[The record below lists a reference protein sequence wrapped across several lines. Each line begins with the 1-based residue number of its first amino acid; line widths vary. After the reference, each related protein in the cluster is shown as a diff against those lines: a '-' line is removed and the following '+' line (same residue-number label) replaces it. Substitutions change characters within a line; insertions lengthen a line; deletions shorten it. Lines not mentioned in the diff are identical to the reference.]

1 MVCINHTEVPPM
13 SRKER
18 SLSSRELLNRIG
30 LNEETPNSL
39 IQGESLD
46 DLLGDLEG
54 DLGSVLLERYAL
66 LNRAHAFKP
75 GDLVCW
81 KPGLR
86 NRRVPAYG
94 TPAVVLDIL
103 ETPIP
108 DTETESGSTYYR
120 EPLSLVLGVFWDRDQ
135 GRGDFVAF
143 HFDGRRFEPWD
154 SKTA

>member
-1 MVCINHTEVPPM
+1 M
-13 SRKER
+13 SRQDR

-30 LNEETPNSL
+30 LNEETPHSL
-39 IQGESLD
+39 IQDESLD

-54 DLGSVLLERYAL
+54 DLGSVLRERYAL
-66 LNRAHAFKP
+66 LNQQHPFKP

-94 TPAVVLDIL
+94 APAVVLEVLDQ
-103 ETPIP
+103 PIT
-108 DTETESGSTYYR
+108 DGETESGSTYFR
-120 EPLSLVLGVFWDRDQ
+120 EPLSLVLGLFWDREP

-143 HFDGRRFEPWD
+143 HFDGRRFEAWE
-154 SKTA
+154 SGLA